1 MRGQIMKCIECT
13 HCNVEEMKCFPESE
27 DCKTEYDLT
36 EHDLYAKARCDFAE
50 KKWILYSMK
59 RMGIMDKMYANDFN
73 LVEYRSSGQFVRI
86 SEINK
91 MIEYGIITVDR
102 SKIKEYKFDTT
113 VMYNKDKYTREEA
126 MRLWYGS
133 R

>member
-1 MRGQIMKCIECT
+1 
-13 HCNVEEMKCFPESE
+13 
-27 DCKTEYDLT
+27 
-36 EHDLYAKARCDFAE
+36 
-50 KKWILYSMK
+50 
-59 RMGIMDKMYANDFN
+59 MDKMYANDFN

-102 SKIKEYKFDTT
+102 SKIKEYKFDNT

>member
-1 MRGQIMKCIECT
+1 
-13 HCNVEEMKCFPESE
+13 
-27 DCKTEYDLT
+27 
-36 EHDLYAKARCDFAE
+36 
-50 KKWILYSMK
+50 
-59 RMGIMDKMYANDFN
+59 MDKMYANDFN

-102 SKIKEYKFDTT
+102 SKIKEYKFDIT